1 MKSLFT
7 ADPFGAH
14 PSRLGQ
20 VPKVTVQDGGFG
32 GPWGGSFF
40 AVAPGSP
47 TMPLEPYAFD
57 GEEPRLEQWSVR
69 RMGQAEISLSPDV
82 ATDYTARV
90 NRGLR
95 VYLDIGDMIKEHPD
109 EAKAAGLPELHA
121 KLDRVA
127 NLNPAQS
134 GIDWTGILDALKSR
148 RALTQKQ
155 MDAINAL
162 DAAAK
167 EAEPKLEEVRAKVE
181 PPPSGMPL
189 LGTLLLGAIVLFG
202 ALEGFGTT
210 NILGLRRR

>member
-1 MKSLFT
+1 MKSLFS

-20 VPKVTVQDGGFG
+20 VPQVTVQNGGFG

-47 TMPLEPYAFD
+47 TMPLAPYAFN
-57 GEEPRLEQWSVR
+57 GEWPPEDPRGYG
-69 RMGQAEISLSPDV
+69 MGQAEITLTPDV

-90 NRGLR
+90 NKGLR
-95 VYLDIGDMIKEHPD
+95 VYLDIGDMVKEHPD
-109 EAKAAGLPELHA
+109 EAKEAGLPELYA
-121 KLDRVA
+121 KLDKVA

-134 GIDWTGILDALKSR
+134 GIDWTGILEALKAR
-148 RALTQKQ
+148 RALTQRQ

-181 PPPSGMPL
+181 PPPSGMPV
-189 LGTLLLGAIVLFG
+189 LGALILSAIVLFG

-210 NILGLRRR
+210 NVLGLRR